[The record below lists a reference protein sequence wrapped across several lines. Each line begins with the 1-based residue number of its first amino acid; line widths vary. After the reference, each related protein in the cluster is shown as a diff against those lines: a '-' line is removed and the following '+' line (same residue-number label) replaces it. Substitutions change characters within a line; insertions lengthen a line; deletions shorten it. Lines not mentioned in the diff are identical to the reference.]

1 MQGFHVRLGLYCVA
15 PFLGFREIEGGF
27 MSTTL
32 SQAPAVDSVVR
43 YSNTA
48 IEKIKEINSN
58 LDEDLL
64 RMTLKPKRE
73 IVVEIPLR
81 RDDGKFVSYQGYRVQ
96 HNDARG
102 PFKGGLRYHP
112 TVTLAEARILAHLM
126 SLKTA
131 VVNIPY
137 GGGKGGIAVDPRSLS
152 QRELETLSRNFTNLL
167 GDNIGPLVDIPAPDV
182 NTNAQ
187 IMAWIVDEYCKKHGH
202 SYGVVTGKP
211 LELGGSLGR
220 DEATGRGVM
229 IATREAAK
237 ERGLDIK
244 KATVVFQGFGNVSSF
259 GARLIEQELGG
270 KIIGVSTS
278 QGAIYNKKG
287 FDLAAAEEYYRKI
300 KSLKGFPGVE
310 WMSNEDLLT
319 QDCDV
324 LIPGAME
331 NAITAKNASK
341 IKASI
346 IVEAAND
353 CTDTEADKLLNE
365 RGIFVVPDILANA
378 GGVVVSY
385 FEWVQNLSNH
395 YWEISQ
401 VRNELEKIM
410 VNAYTRVSAVN
421 REHKLSMRISAYTVA
436 LERIVKA
443 MALRA

>member
-1 MQGFHVRLGLYCVA
+1 
-15 PFLGFREIEGGF
+15 

-32 SQAPAVDSVVR
+32 SQASSVDSVVR
-43 YSNTA
+43 YSKMA
-48 IEKIKEINSN
+48 IEKLKEINPS
-58 LDEDLL
+58 LDEELL

-81 RDDGKFVSYQGYRVQ
+81 RDDGKWTSYQGYRVQ

-112 TVTLAEARILAHLM
+112 TVTLSEARILAHLM
-126 SLKTA
+126 SLKTGVA
-131 VVNIPY
+131 NIPY
-137 GGGKGGIAVDPRSLS
+137 GGGKGGITVDPRTLS
-152 QRELETLSRNFTNLL
+152 QRELETLTRNFTNLL
-167 GDNIGPLVDIPAPDV
+167 GDNIGPLLDIPAPDV
-182 NTNAQ
+182 NTNSQ
-187 IMAWIVDEYCKKHGH
+187 VMAWIVDEYTKRRGH

-229 IATREAAK
+229 IATREAAV
-237 ERGLDIK
+237 ERGLDLK
-244 KATVVFQGFGNVSSF
+244 KATVIFQGFGNVSSF
-259 GARLIEQELGG
+259 GARLIEKELGG
-270 KIIGVSTS
+270 KVVGVSTS

-287 FDLAAAEEYYRKI
+287 FDLAAAEEYYKKI

-310 WMSNEDLLT
+310 WMSNEELLV

-331 NAITAKNASK
+331 NALTAKNAAK

-353 CTDTEADKLLNE
+353 CTDAEADKILND

-385 FEWVQNLSNH
+385 FEWVQNLNNH
-395 YWEISQ
+395 YWDIAS
-401 VRNELEKIM
+401 VRKELEKIM
-410 VNAYTRVSAVN
+410 VAAYGRVSTVN
-421 REHKLSMRISAYTVA
+421 REHSLSMRIAAYTVS
-436 LERIVKA
+436 LERIVRA
-443 MALRA
+443 MQLRG